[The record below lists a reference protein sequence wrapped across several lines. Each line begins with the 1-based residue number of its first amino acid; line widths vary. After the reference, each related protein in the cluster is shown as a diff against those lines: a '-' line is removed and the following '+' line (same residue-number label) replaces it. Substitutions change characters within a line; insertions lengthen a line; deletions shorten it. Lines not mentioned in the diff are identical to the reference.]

1 MRSWQLQTPALVA
14 LCILGQFSS
23 LAHSLLV
30 HHDRCAEHGELIH
43 TADHG
48 AHAAADSLAEPA
60 AAPAFDTAPGTQSV
74 ADDEH
79 CTVLGHRRE
88 QVTPAVFA
96 TLVVHVA
103 DAGPSAQAPC
113 VALLVRSIAGYLIA
127 PKTSPPV

>member
-1 MRSWQLQTPALVA
+1 VWSWQWRTPALVV

-43 TADHG
+43 TAPRS
-48 AHAAADSLAEPA
+48 AHAAADSLGEPS
-60 AAPAFDTAPGTQSV
+60 AAPAFEAAPGSQPV

-96 TLVVHVA
+96 TLVVHVVEA
-103 DAGPSAQAPC
+103 EQSAQAPC
-113 VALLVRSIAGYLIA
+113 IALPATSIAAYLIA